1 MSQLDP
7 ARISTVYDVTLVAGS
22 ENSAP
27 PTLTSAIRGKETV
40 ANMYIRKFDLKDIP
54 KDEEGSSAWLMK
66 LFQVWKSQGYSSTK
80 FCSETWWTNQNQK
93 QGKFIKISFFHTFR
107 FWFWEPNVLILQYL
121 VDILPLGGFDPEIS

>member
-66 LFQVWKSQGYSSTK
+66 LFQVLSQGYSRTK
-80 FCSETWWTNQNQK
+80 FCSET
-93 QGKFIKISFFHTFR
+93 
-107 FWFWEPNVLILQYL
+107 
-121 VDILPLGGFDPEIS
+121 